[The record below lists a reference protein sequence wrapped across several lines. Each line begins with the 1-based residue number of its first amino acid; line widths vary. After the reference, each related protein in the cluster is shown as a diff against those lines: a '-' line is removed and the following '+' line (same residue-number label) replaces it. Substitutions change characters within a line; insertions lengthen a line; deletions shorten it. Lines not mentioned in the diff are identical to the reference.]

1 MEKARHVLKKFPSCW
16 VIGADTVVVLDGKIF
31 GKPADEAEASRML
44 SSLRGGSHWVLTGVA
59 LVGRKGRFA
68 KTRVEKTRVSF
79 KAFPTRELGRYLKS
93 REPFDKAGG
102 YDIQGTAR
110 SWIKGW
116 KGDYFNVMGLPV
128 EWLAGQLNRHVFGDD

>member
-1 MEKARHVLKKFPSCW
+1 
-16 VIGADTVVVLDGKIF
+16 
-31 GKPADEAEASRML
+31 
-44 SSLRGGSHWVLTGVA
+44 
-59 LVGRKGRFA
+59 
-68 KTRVEKTRVSF
+68 
-79 KAFPTRELGRYLKS
+79 LGRYLKS